1 MAQITVNRAPFL
13 CLWAA
18 VVARRLGFQEGEALS
33 LAKAFTGLTAQSKAQ
48 RLGLSQPRPEV
59 EREMIRAEREAKGA
73 EYIEFLDRYIPV
85 IRTAEGIRAL
95 SGTSPISPEST
106 RRYLAQKFGENLE
119 LVEKKLTEL
128 AETFEPA
135 ELAGS
140 AMDIYM
146 RIRPK
151 VPEGKAGWGKE
162 GILDLDKI
170 DDLIARR
177 KAFHGKGGSTGSIP

>member
-1 MAQITVNRAPFL
+1 M
-13 CLWAA
+13 
-18 VVARRLGFQEGEALS
+18 GFAEEEALS

-48 RLGLSQPRPEV
+48 RLGLSQPRPEM
-59 EREMIRAEREAKGA
+59 ERERIQAEREAKGA
-73 EYIEFLDRYIPV
+73 EYVEFLDRLIPV
-85 IRTAEGIRAL
+85 IHTEKGIRAL

-106 RRYLAQKFGENLE
+106 RRYLAQKFGENL
-119 LVEKKLTEL
+119 
-128 AETFEPA
+128 

-170 DDLIARR
+170 DDLIAKRR
-177 KAFHGKGGSTGSIP
+177 ALKGC

>member
-13 CLWAA
+13 TLWAT
-18 VVARRLGFQEGEALS
+18 VVARRLGFREEEALS

-48 RLGLSQPRPEV
+48 RLGLSQPRPEF
-59 EREMIRAEREAKGA
+59 ERERVQAEREAKGA
-73 EYIEFLDRYIPV
+73 EYVEFLDRLIPV
-85 IRTAEGIRAL
+85 IRTEKGLRAL

-128 AETFEPA
+128 AETFEPM

-170 DDLIARR
+170 DELITKRR
-177 KAFHGKGGSTGSIP
+177 ALKEG

>member
-1 MAQITVNRAPFL
+1 MAQIIVNRAPFL

-59 EREMIRAEREAKGA
+59 EREVIRAEREAKGA

-128 AETFEPA
+128 AETCEPA

-146 RIRPK
+146 RIRPR

-177 KAFHGKGGSTGSIP
+177 KAFLEKGGSTRSIS